1 MARWTAV
8 CLAVLTLVMPPPR
21 RAAAPGAAGRREEG
35 ERRGGRLMRR
45 GMTLEATTATGE
57 ASPARAAC
65 ATPARA
71 RSGDC
76 RGALRQRIARP
87 TPPHAWHELRCCCRP
102 PGCACGLGAPAC
114 VARRAPAPATR
125 AAWAFLPA
133 LATQNSPRPPP
144 PATQRM
150 TAAGR
155 QRPRPQ
161 QAPARAHQCGLRRQE
176 ARHRAHHARSAG
188 VQPQSEASLRPATAK
203 ALHGAAAVR
212 VDDVI
217 YDEREAGHVQRSV
230 RRGRSCPRV
239 GMPLRSCPGRR
250 PARGV
255 SRARRGRP
263 RGPRREHA
271 RTGQGRGACK

>member
-8 CLAVLTLVMPPPR
+8 RLAVLTWRRMRPPPR

-35 ERRGGRLMRR
+35 ERRGGRRRRR
-45 GMTLEATTATGE
+45 GMTLEATQAQGA

-76 RGALRQRIARP
+76 RGALRSAERGQRRLMHGTSFA
-87 TPPHAWHELRCCCRP
+87 AVCRP

-144 PATQRM
+144 PATQRT

-161 QAPARAHQCGLRRQE
+161 QAPARALQCGLRRQE
-176 ARHRAHHARSAG
+176 ARHRAHHARRAG
-188 VQPQSEASLRPATAK
+188 VQPQAEASLRPATAQT
-203 ALHGAAAVR
+203 LHSAAPIR

-217 YDEREAGHVQRSV
+217 YDEREAGHVQR
-230 RRGRSCPRV
+230 
-239 GMPLRSCPGRR
+239 
-250 PARGV
+250 
-255 SRARRGRP
+255 
-263 RGPRREHA
+263 
-271 RTGQGRGACK
+271 